1 MPRVVGIDPG
11 TTSLDLVGLDDG
23 AIFLEH
29 SSSKP
34 RADDVVAVL
43 RNAGPLDLVSGP
55 SGYGLPLIPID
66 SIGSRELRLMLLA
79 DPGERTGVP
88 GLRALVDGLREA
100 RLPVVFLPGVIH
112 LASVPAHRKVNRV
125 DMGTADKLAV
135 AACAIDDQARHL
147 GCRWDE
153 TSFVLVELGGAF
165 SAVLTVESGRVIDGQ
180 GGSSGPLGY
189 RAAGALDGEA
199 ACLVSPITKS
209 TVFTGGL
216 ADIAE
221 HGGDPL
227 AMRAFVESVQKAVA
241 GAATL
246 TSPREVVLSGRLSR
260 VAAFS
265 GPLARAL
272 ERFGP
277 VRILAP
283 AAAIKEAAHGA
294 AILADGLAGGRYAGL
309 VETLQLRSASGT
321 ALDHLLLHGAE
332 KARHAWLAS
341 AS

>member
-11 TTSLDLVGLDDG
+11 TTSLDLVGLDAG
-23 AIFLEH
+23 AVFLER
-29 SSSKP
+29 SFP
-34 RADDVVAVL
+34 NPDANEVAAVL

-55 SGYGLPLIPID
+55 SGYGLPLTPID
-66 SIGSRELRLMLLA
+66 SVGSRELRLMLLA
-79 DPGERTGVP
+79 DPAERTGVS
-88 GLRALVDGLREA
+88 GLRALVDRLREA
-100 RLPVVFLPGVIH
+100 KLPVVFLPGVIH
-112 LASVPAHRKVNRV
+112 LATVPAHRKVNRV

-135 AACAIDDQARHL
+135 AALAIDEQARNL
-147 GCRWDE
+147 ACRWDE

-165 SAVLTVESGRVIDGQ
+165 SAVLTVERGRVIDGQ

-221 HGGDPL
+221 HAGDPL
-227 AMRAFVESVQKAVA
+227 AMRALVESVQKAVA
-241 GAATL
+241 GAAAL
-246 TSPREVVLSGRLSR
+246 TSPREVVLSGRLIR
-260 VAAFS
+260 NAGFS
-265 GPLARAL
+265 GPLALAL

-277 VRILAP
+277 VRVLAP
-283 AAAIKEAAHGA
+283 AAPVKQAAYGA

-321 ALDHLLLHGAE
+321 VLDHLHLYGAE